1 MVTKVLVGGK
11 MNVNFD
17 LTSYSILRE
26 EIEKSTSRLI
36 AKGYT
41 YKDLYQKKDETIKH
55 LRDAVKEKD
64 DFVKLVTEASIGIF
78 LEIIVRK
85 VLDEEG
91 VQCQD
96 IVGGQ

>member
-1 MVTKVLVGGK
+1 

-41 YKDLYQKKDETIKH
+41 YKDLYQKRDETVKC
-55 LRDAVKEKD
+55 LRDAAKDKD
-64 DFVKLVTEASIGIF
+64 DSIKLVVEASIGIF
-78 LEIIVRK
+78 LEIITRK
-85 VLDEEG
+85 VSGEE
-91 VQCQD
+91 VCNVR
-96 IVGGQ
+96 I